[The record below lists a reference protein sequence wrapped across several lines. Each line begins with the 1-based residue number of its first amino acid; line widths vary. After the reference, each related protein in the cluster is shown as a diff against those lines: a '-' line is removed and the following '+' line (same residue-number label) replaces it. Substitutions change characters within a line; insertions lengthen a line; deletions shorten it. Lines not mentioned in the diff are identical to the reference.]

1 MIINKLDKKTV
12 NLIAEQM
19 SKDLV
24 KHPLFMFF
32 CSDIKKRS
40 SFISD
45 YFKYYLPEWSKNE
58 VLFANENATAV
69 AVLSDPNNFE
79 YRFKGVNA
87 IKMMKHSY
95 SSTVFVHRENM
106 ETICDILL
114 PDSRRSLVMNV
125 YFGSLATLNDAVEL
139 VKQAMEYAKENDV
152 ILAYDTFSRR
162 LLAPLEELGFTLAYN
177 KQFLNTRFI
186 ETVMLYNV

>member
-1 MIINKLDKKTV
+1 MIINKIDKKTV

-40 SFISD
+40 GFISD

-79 YRFKGVNA
+79 YRFKGINA

-125 YFGSLATLNDAVEL
+125 YFGSLATVNDAVEL

-162 LLAPLEELGFTLAYN
+162 LLAPLEELGFTTAYN

-186 ETVMLYNV
+186 ETVMLYNM